1 MGRPVTMM
9 RPRTALCGQ
18 AAAHDPHP
26 LARVLDDRQCG
37 GLTVQDAAAGELWRI
52 LHKYVRD
59 AAGSR
64 QPLPGA
70 TLIAHPSIRNCMLR
84 GLDADF
90 CSYPDDP
97 EVFPPELPVIW
108 TTSLALNEW
117 RLVTISLVSGG
128 VMP

>member
-1 MGRPVTMM
+1 MM

-18 AAAHDPHP
+18 AAAHEPHP
-26 LARVLDDRQCG
+26 LARVLDDRQCE
-37 GLTVQDAAAGELWRI
+37 GLTLQDAAAAELWRI
-52 LHKYVRD
+52 LHEYVREH
-59 AAGSR
+59 G
-64 QPLPGA
+64 QPLPQGA
-70 TLIAHPSIRNCMLR
+70 TLLAHPSVARCMML
-84 GLDADF
+84 GLDPDF